1 MLKRQTAVG
10 LLYFKPLSLCQTL
23 PPISPIR
30 VPAYMSLDFPLTQSS
45 IAVVVPCFCVGTIVL
60 DVLARMGP
68 EVTHI
73 IVVDDACPDGTA
85 DTIAATVTDPRV
97 ILIRHEHNKGVGGA
111 VISGYRKALELGADI
126 VVKVDGDGQMPPE
139 LIPHLVR
146 PIIARAAD
154 YAKGNRFH
162 SLFDV
167 KAMPRG
173 RLFGNGVL
181 SFVTKISSGY
191 WGIFD
196 PTNGFTAIH
205 REALGRLELNN
216 LAERY
221 FFETDMLVNLGNIRA
236 VVRDVPTRAIYGNEV
251 SGLRVSKN
259 AWNFTAGHT
268 REFLKRILYNYFMRD
283 FSFASVQLLFG
294 LLLTG
299 FGVGFG
305 ALEWYWNASQ
315 GTPATTGTVM
325 LAVLPIIL
333 GFQLLMGFL
342 SYDIAN
348 EPKQCLQN
356 LFQMTARTR
365 FSGGEDAP
373 DAATARRSVEKV

>member
-1 MLKRQTAVG
+1 
-10 LLYFKPLSLCQTL
+10 
-23 PPISPIR
+23 
-30 VPAYMSLDFPLTQSS
+30 MSLDFPLAQCS
-45 IAVVVPCFCVGTIVL
+45 IAVVVPCFRVGNAVFEVL
-60 DVLARMGP
+60 DRMGA

-85 DTIAATVTDPRV
+85 DAIAANVTDPRV
-97 ILIRHEHNKGVGGA
+97 LIIRHEHNKGVGGA
-111 VISGYRKALELGADI
+111 VITGYRKALEMGADI

-139 LIPHLVR
+139 LIQHLVR
-146 PIIARAAD
+146 PIVARAAD
-154 YAKGNRFH
+154 YTKGNRFH

-173 RLFGNGVL
+173 RLLGNGVL

-216 LAERY
+216 LSERY

-236 VVRDVPTRAIYGNEV
+236 VVRDVPMRAVYGEEV

-259 AWNFTAGHT
+259 AWNFVTGHT
-268 REFLKRILYNYFMRD
+268 REFMKRILYNYFLRD
-283 FSFASVQLLFG
+283 FSVASLQLVFG
-294 LLLTG
+294 LMLTI
-299 FGVGFG
+299 FGISFG
-305 ALEWYWNASQ
+305 AMEWYWNASL
-315 GTPATTGTVM
+315 GTAATTGTVM

-333 GFQLLMGFL
+333 GFQLLLGFL
-342 SYDIAN
+342 SYDIAT

-356 LFQMTARTR
+356 LFQMAARGR
-365 FSGGEDAP
+365 FFGEQDTT
-373 DAATARRSVEKV
+373 DAATARRSVERV